1 MSSPLQP
8 CKHTESGSTIILVLT
23 GILLISLIAAG
34 LLTSQKSL
42 TSSSQKIEQVEVF
55 QDVTDLCVKN
65 AIRHLK
71 GISPLPTG
79 TADVQIS
86 EAPSRFGIW
95 ISNAVQGR
103 RHFYTQ
109 AQLRRCSYE
118 YIVSRPIR
126 GSTIGGELTRSRA
139 YLSQQATENVYLIYA
154 EVCTDPAPAL
164 CSGVKT
170 ATNIYIGVQ

>member
-8 CKHTESGSTIILVLT
+8 CKHTEAGSTIVLVLT

-42 TSSSQKIEQVEVF
+42 TSSSQKIEQVEIF

-65 AIRHLK
+65 AIRRLK
-71 GISPLPTG
+71 DFSTLPG
-79 TADVQIS
+79 TAKSAVQIV
-86 EAPSRFGIW
+86 EAPSRFGSW
-95 ISNAVQGR
+95 IGNAVLGR
-103 RHFYTQ
+103 FLFYTQ
-109 AQLRRCSYE
+109 AQLRECSYQ
-118 YIVSRPIR
+118 YIMSRPIK

-139 YLSQQATENVYLIYA
+139 YLSQQATENVYLIHA
-154 EVCTDPAPAL
+154 LVCADAN

>member
-23 GILLISLIAAG
+23 GILLISLVAAG

-42 TSSSQKIEQVEVF
+42 SSSSQKIEQVEVF
-55 QDVTDLCVKN
+55 QDVTDLCLKN
-65 AIRHLK
+65 AIRQLK
-71 GISPLPTG
+71 DFSTLPTG
-79 TADVQIS
+79 TAKSAVQIV
-86 EAPSRFGIW
+86 EAPSTFGSW
-95 ISNAVQGR
+95 ISSAVQGR
-103 RHFYTQ
+103 LLTYTQ
-109 AQLRRCSYE
+109 AQLRECTYQ
-118 YIVSRPIR
+118 YVMSRPIK

-139 YLSQQATENVYLIYA
+139 YVSQQATENVYLIHA
-154 EVCTDPAPAL
+154 LVCTDAN